1 MKLLIATHNK
11 GKLEEFRRM
20 FYGTGLEIIGAG
32 DLDFPL
38 TDPDETGCTFAEN
51 AEIKAA
57 SAVRE
62 TGTAAVGDDSGLCVD
77 YLNGL
82 PGIYS
87 ARYATLPPDIDLDEN
102 RTAANNRKL
111 LRALKD
117 VPESQ
122 RTAHFCCALCL
133 VIAEPNDIQKRYTPS
148 INEEYIQFY
157 DECDRGIFRKD
168 NRLSDVVRAEIC
180 ILGKAYGHILTAAAG
195 SGGFGYDPLFY
206 SDEAHCTFAE
216 LTKEQKL
223 TVSHRGQ
230 AIKILRNL
238 LSF

>member
-1 MKLLIATHNK
+1 MKAVLASQNLHKA
-11 GKLEEFRRM
+11 EEFAASLPGIQITPSPVA
-20 FYGTGLEIIGAG
+20 F
-32 DLDFPL
+32 DVD
-38 TDPDETGCTFAEN
+38 EN
-51 AEIKAA
+51 ADSFIGNAQIKARHYSKSLNCNA
-57 SAVRE
+57 LA
-62 TGTAAVGDDSGLCVD
+62 DDSGLCVD

-87 ARYATLPPDIDLDEN
+87 ARYATLPPDIDLDKD

-133 VIAEPNDIQKRYTPS
+133 VIVEPNDIQRLYTS
-148 INEEYIQFY
+148 SVDEEYIHFY
-157 DECDRGIFRKD
+157 DACDRVVLKD
-168 NRLSDVVRAEIC
+168 ENHLSDIVRAEIC
-180 ILGKAYGHILTAAAG
+180 ILGKAYGHILTAASG
-195 SGGFGYDPLFY
+195 NGGFGYDPLFY